1 MAKLIFKTE
10 KFDDLEYKIIV
21 TITKDLN
28 IEEVKDTLKSVFPL
42 EMHLA
47 EIVEKDEV
55 IQISFTT
62 MQIKLVE
69 IIEDRIYQYMRSEN
83 RKIPLVKMQILSR
96 EVISEETLT
105 KNALTNY

>member
-1 MAKLIFKTE
+1 MYDKVA
-10 KFDDLEYKIIV
+10 IV
-21 TITKDLN
+21 GGSVAGLVTALN
-28 IEEVKDTLKSVFPL
+28 I
-42 EMHLA
+42 H
-47 EIVEKDEV
+47 
-55 IQISFTT
+55 Q
-62 MQIKLVE
+62 KLVE